1 MTRGRRPCRSPASFP
16 IARARP
22 SAILPIVHDQP
33 GKGGLAEL
41 IVVDDEPDL
50 RALLTEFLT
59 AAGHR
64 VRAAGDG
71 SQLRHLLGEHP
82 ADLAVLDVGLP
93 DEDGYG
99 LARWLREHHNP
110 GIIML
115 TGADSTIDRVVGL
128 EVGADDHLGKP
139 FDLGELRARIDAV
152 LRRRPPRLA
161 QAKPLPEGVLA
172 FGPFHFHTRRFR
184 LATAAGEEITLAEME
199 LDLVAAFATHPGR
212 VLGRE
217 DLLRLAPARDDGSF
231 DRSIDNRITR
241 LRRKL
246 ERDPHKPELIKTVRG
261 AGYIY
266 PG

>member
-1 MTRGRRPCRSPASFP
+1 M
-16 IARARP
+16 
-22 SAILPIVHDQP
+22 
-33 GKGGLAEL
+33 AEL

-50 RALLTEFLT
+50 RAMLTEFLT
-59 AAGHR
+59 AAGHV
-64 VRAAGDG
+64 VRTAGAG
-71 SQLRHLLGEHP
+71 SELRHLLDERP
-82 ADLAVLDVGLP
+82 ADLALLDVGLP
-93 DEDGYG
+93 DEDGYA

-115 TGADSTIDRVVGL
+115 TGADTTIDRVVGL
-128 EVGADDHLGKP
+128 EVGADDHIGKP

-152 LRRRPPRLA
+152 LRRRQPRSA
-161 QAKPLPEGVLA
+161 QQARPLPEGILA
-172 FGPFHFHTRRFR
+172 FGPFRFDTRRFR
-184 LATAAGEEITLAEME
+184 LTTDSGGEVALAEME

-246 ERDPHKPELIKTVRG
+246 ERDPAKPELIKTVRG

>member
-1 MTRGRRPCRSPASFP
+1 M
-16 IARARP
+16 
-22 SAILPIVHDQP
+22 
-33 GKGGLAEL
+33 AEL

-50 RALLTEFLT
+50 RIMVAEYLSLVGHCVRVAPDGPALRRLVGE
-59 AAGHR
+59 AA
-64 VRAAGDG
+64 
-71 SQLRHLLGEHP
+71 
-82 ADLAVLDVGLP
+82 ADLVLLDVGLP
-93 DEDGYG
+93 GEDGYR
-99 LARWLREHHNP
+99 LARWLREHHDP

-115 TGADSTIDRVVGL
+115 TGADTVIDRVVGL

-152 LRRRPPRLA
+152 LRRR
-161 QAKPLPEGVLA
+161 KPGVGALPAGMLR
-172 FGPFHFHTRRFR
+172 FGPYRFDTRRFR
-184 LATAAGEEITLAEME
+184 LLGSDGAEVPLSEME

-217 DLLRLAPARDDGSF
+217 DLLRLAPARGEDSF

-246 ERDPHKPELIKTVRG
+246 ERDPVKPELIKTWRG
-261 AGYIY
+261 AGYLY

>member
-1 MTRGRRPCRSPASFP
+1 M
-16 IARARP
+16 
-22 SAILPIVHDQP
+22 
-33 GKGGLAEL
+33 AEL

-50 RALLTEFLT
+50 RAMLNEFLT
-59 AAGHR
+59 AAGHV
-64 VRAAGDG
+64 VRTAGAG
-71 SQLRHLLGEHP
+71 SELRHLLDERP
-82 ADLAVLDVGLP
+82 ADLALLDVGLP
-93 DEDGYG
+93 DEDGYA

-115 TGADSTIDRVVGL
+115 TGADTTIDRVVGL
-128 EVGADDHLGKP
+128 EVGADDHIGKP

-152 LRRRPPRLA
+152 LRRRQPRSA
-161 QAKPLPEGVLA
+161 QQARPLPEGILA
-172 FGPFHFHTRRFR
+172 FGPFRFDTRRFR
-184 LATAAGEEITLAEME
+184 LTTDSGGEVALAEME

-246 ERDPHKPELIKTVRG
+246 ERDPAKPELIKTVRG